1 MAAAGAALE
10 ADIRVAAVSV
20 VVAARGS
27 PVNAEAK
34 ATRHPGIFRA
44 AVKAAV
50 KEDTLAANEIIPA
63 AITAITTTGAA
74 TAAATTIVDIARAT
88 GTDTTVRRTG
98 RSISA
103 AIMAAITAT
112 IATPMAIT
120 MHGAAGIRTL
130 VAPTIHTI
138 PTSDH
143 LRWLV

>member
-63 AITAITTTGAA
+63 AIMAITTTGAA
-74 TAAATTIVDIARAT
+74 TAAVTTIVDIARAT

-103 AIMAAITAT
+103 AITAT
-112 IATPMAIT
+112 IATPMAT
-120 MHGAAGIRTL
+120 TTHGAAGIRTL
-130 VAPTIHTI
+130 VARTILTI